1 MQLVMMMALVLSI
14 AEVCPIGLV
23 HGESTIVPV
32 PPATQTTNRRQ
43 FDIEQSIVKAVVDQL
58 ETIVSVPIRAVKVI
72 ETHLNNGGFGPDG
85 IG

>member
-1 MQLVMMMALVLSI
+1 MMMALVLSI
-14 AEVCPIGLV
+14 AGVCPVGVV
-23 HGESTIVPV
+23 HGQSTTVP
-32 PPATQTTNRRQ
+32 AAHDTRITSRRQ
-43 FDIEQSIVKAVVDQL
+43 FDFEQSIVKAVVEQL